1 MTVIN
6 HKGVSLSVGD
16 KIIIV
21 SDKLS
26 NRTLAMVDIGEV
38 LTITGI
44 SNDGKILYHNRSLA
58 LPTNSDVYEKIK

>member
-6 HKGVSLSVGD
+6 HKGVSINVGD

-58 LPTNSDVYEKIK
+58 LPTNSDVYEKLD

>member
-6 HKGVSLSVGD
+6 HKGVSLSIGD

-58 LPTNSDVYEKIK
+58 LPTNSDVYEKLG